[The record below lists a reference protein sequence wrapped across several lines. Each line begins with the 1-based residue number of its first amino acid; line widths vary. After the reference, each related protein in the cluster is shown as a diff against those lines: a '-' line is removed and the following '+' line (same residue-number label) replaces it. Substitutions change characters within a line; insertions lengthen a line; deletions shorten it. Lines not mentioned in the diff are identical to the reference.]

1 MSYDI
6 SLGVSV
12 KGRWYDIIDV
22 GNMTSNVAS
31 MWRLASP
38 VTDGLA
44 GLHGMLGDEAAKHL
58 GPAVLR
64 MRADPDPYVA
74 LAPSNGWGDYD
85 GAMQYMI
92 DVLKACRKHP
102 WLTVAVST

>member
-12 KGRWYDIIDV
+12 KGHWYDIIVV

-38 VTDGLA
+38 DTDGLA
-44 GLHGMLGDEAAKHL
+44 GLHGMLAEKAAQHL

-92 DVLKACRKHP
+92 DILKVCRIHP
-102 WLTVAVST
+102 WLTVAVSK